1 MHASAA
7 RLPWSPAP
15 TSKTGLGL
23 AAPPTQSRYVEL
35 EPRSS
40 RATSLGLYPRQ
51 PQTSSSLKA
60 IMETAWKTA
69 AVDPVMVVMRSG
81 QEPSEMVIR
90 ALLCGYRTSDGQRGA
105 PRLSRR
111 QHVCLPHPQA
121 PAKMETTTL
130 GGHSLVPPDGGVRGG
145 GGSGIALPL
154 PTPHPHL
161 LPDPLYSLPF
171 LQETKQKKA
180 LSLRLVP
187 PFPDGLEGKVDGATE
202 NRTRHL
208 PSRLC
213 CPPPANKTRVMSEVG
228 RPMPRP
234 CPSPPRRQDTEIK
247 LWPARPRLAS
257 PSAPPK
263 PQESRPLHSPSRAS
277 ASAA

>member
-1 MHASAA
+1 MLPPFAVAEQRSWAGRLWVGRAHASAA

-23 AAPPTQSRYVEL
+23 AAPPAQSRYVEL

-90 ALLCGYRTSDGQRGA
+90 ALLCGYRTSDGQRGT
-105 PRLSRR
+105 PRLSHR

-121 PAKMETTTL
+121 PAK
-130 GGHSLVPPDGGVRGG
+130 GG
-145 GGSGIALPL
+145 GNHHPRGALAGTPRRWGSRRRWVR
-154 PTPHPHL
+154 
-161 LPDPLYSLPF
+161 D
-171 LQETKQKKA
+171 
-180 LSLRLVP
+180 R
-187 PFPDGLEGKVDGATE
+187 
-202 NRTRHL
+202 
-208 PSRLC
+208 
-213 CPPPANKTRVMSEVG
+213 
-228 RPMPRP
+228 
-234 CPSPPRRQDTEIK
+234 PSPP
-247 LWPARPRLAS
+247 
-257 PSAPPK
+257 
-263 PQESRPLHSPSRAS
+263 HSPPSPAPGS
-277 ASAA
+277 ALQSPLSAGDKTEKGS